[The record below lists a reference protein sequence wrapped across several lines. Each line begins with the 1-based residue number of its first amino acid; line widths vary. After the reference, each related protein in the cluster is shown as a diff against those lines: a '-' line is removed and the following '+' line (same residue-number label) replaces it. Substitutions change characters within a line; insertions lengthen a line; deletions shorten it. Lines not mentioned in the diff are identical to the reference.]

1 MCATTAQTGGGAW
14 SEEEG
19 HHGYNSR
26 AQNDIII
33 GRNRPRSVPS
43 SVVNNILSARPSRMR
58 HNYYVDDGRGAP
70 GSCGFYSAAAARM
83 RIISYGYFFFS
94 RKTKRDTTTIM
105 KIKKYL
111 VRAAAARCLGRRGRN
126 RSSGG

>member
-43 SVVNNILSARPSRMR
+43 SVVNNILLARPSRMR
-58 HNYYVDDGRGAP
+58 HNYYVDDD
-70 GSCGFYSAAAARM
+70 AAHR
-83 RIISYGYFFFS
+83 
-94 RKTKRDTTTIM
+94 
-105 KIKKYL
+105 
-111 VRAAAARCLGRRGRN
+111 VRAVFIRPRPQECVLYRMGIFSSREKRRETRQ
-126 RSSGG
+126 RL